1 MMKRRTRKQWY
12 QYHLNKSVHEAQA
25 IVYQKYEAEITQLG
39 HLCSDIES
47 ALKTALKN
55 APLLSK
61 VSEFIGVETDYYS
74 INIRPYESDLLVI
87 VRALEDI
94 YHRRM
99 VELQQA
105 RQQGEQNYL
114 EVREVRR
121 QEAEAREQRVAQRKY
136 ERKIRYLE
144 ESPALRSAARS
155 LKKILIEEQVQ
166 SGEWL
171 NCYYCKISIPVNESH
186 LEHKRPISRGG
197 KNTKGNLVLSCAPCN
212 LKKGNKT
219 AEEFMQLLGVNEV
232 K

>member
-1 MMKRRTRKQWY
+1 MKRRTRKQWY
-12 QYHLNKSVHEAQA
+12 QYHLNKSVGAVQA
-25 IVYQKYEAEITQLG
+25 IVYEKYEAEIAQLEQ
-39 HLCSDIES
+39 LCSDVES
-47 ALKTALKN
+47 ALDIAISK

-61 VSEFIGVETDYYS
+61 VSEFIGVKTDYYS

-94 YHRRM
+94 YHRRA
-99 VELQQA
+99 VELKQA
-105 RQQGEQNYL
+105 REQGEQDYL
-114 EVREVRR
+114 EAREMRR
-121 QEAEAREQRVAQRKY
+121 QETEAREQRVAQRKY

-155 LKKILIEEQVQ
+155 LKKILIEEQVK

-171 NCYYCKISIPVNESH
+171 NCYYCQSSIPINESH

-212 LKKGNKT
+212 LKKGSKT
-219 AEEFMQLLGVNEV
+219 AEEFIRLLGTNQAN
-232 K
+232 